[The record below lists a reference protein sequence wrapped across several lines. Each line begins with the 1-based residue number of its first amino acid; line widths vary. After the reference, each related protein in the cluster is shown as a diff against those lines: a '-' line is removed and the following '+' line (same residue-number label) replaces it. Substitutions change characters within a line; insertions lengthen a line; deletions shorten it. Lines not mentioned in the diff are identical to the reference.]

1 VKKFEIVLIFLFL
14 LLLIYLLYLLY
25 PYNKEHVL
33 EIVKKTKS
41 FAPIVLV
48 LLHSFQVIVA
58 PVPGHFFPF
67 LMGFLYGVYIG
78 SIMAIT
84 GNFIGSLTGFFI
96 GKFFSKKINVKKF
109 EKIEKYKEKILN
121 KSTLWLIILFI
132 APIPGIPK
140 DLLCFFAGFLKVK
153 NRDFFISLI
162 FGRAPIEIL
171 WVLVGS
177 GIFKYFLPQ

>member
-1 VKKFEIVLIFLFL
+1 MKKFEMLLIFLFF
-14 LLLIYLLYLLY
+14 LLLIYLLFILY

-33 EIVKKTKS
+33 EIVKKTKG

-67 LMGFLYGVYIG
+67 LMGFLYGAYAG
-78 SIMAIT
+78 SIMAII
-84 GNFIGSLTGFFI
+84 GNFTGSLIGFFI
-96 GKFFSKKINVKKF
+96 GKFFGNKLGIKRFEKF
-109 EKIEKYKEKILN
+109 EKYRERILN
-121 KSTLWLIILFI
+121 KSVLWLIILFI

-153 NRDFFISLI
+153 TKDFFLSLI

-171 WVLVGS
+171 WVLAGS